1 MNAGSL
7 PFEPVSVE
15 GRRRLL
21 VVDDDAALLEVT
33 ADLFREHGYEVVTAA
48 TAGEA
53 LQRLSGTIF
62 DALFSDIMMP
72 GMSGLELLRAARQHD
87 LDLPVV
93 LVTGGP
99 TLQGALK
106 ALDEGALQYLVK
118 PVPGAELLRSAAR
131 AVSLGHLARLKRQAL
146 QHLGLASHLLG
157 DHAGLE
163 VAFDRAI
170 AQAWMAYQ
178 PIVRAA
184 SGILYGYE
192 ALLRSDDAVLGGPGP
207 LIDAAERLGRQAD
220 LGRAVQVAVLSSAR
234 RLVGEGLS
242 LFVNA
247 QARDLEPA
255 WAAPLKNLPARL
267 VLEVTERS
275 ALSSIPD
282 LRRRVSGLR
291 AAGVR
296 VAIDDLGAGYAGLT
310 SFAALE
316 PDIVKLD
323 MALVRDLDR
332 EPVNRKLVSS
342 LCSVCR
348 ELGILTVAEGI
359 ETEAERNA
367 ARAVGCDL
375 LQGYLI
381 GRPSRLATA

>member
-1 MNAGSL
+1 MSTA
-7 PFEPVSVE
+7 PARFELAAAKARP
-15 GRRRLL
+15 RLL
-21 VVDDDAALLEVT
+21 VVDDDEALLEVT
-33 ADLFREHGYEVVTAA
+33 ADLFRDHGYDVVTTA
-48 TAGEA
+48 TAGAA
-53 LQRLSGTIF
+53 LECLSRGAF

-99 TLQGALK
+99 TLQGALV

-118 PVPGAELLRSAAR
+118 PVPSADLLRSAAR
-131 AVSLGHLARLKRQAL
+131 AVSLGTLARLKRQAL
-146 QHLGLASHLLG
+146 QHLGLASHLVG

-163 VAFDRAI
+163 VAFERAL
-170 AQAWMAYQ
+170 ARTWMAYQ
-178 PIVRAA
+178 PIVGAA
-184 SGILYGYE
+184 SGALFAYE
-192 ALLRSDDAVLGGPGP
+192 ALLRCDDTVLSGPEA
-207 LIDAAERLGRQAD
+207 LIDAAARLGRQAD
-220 LGRAVQVAVLSSAR
+220 LGRAVQSAVLNSAR
-234 RLVGEGLS
+234 RLAGDGLS

-247 QARDLEPA
+247 QARDLDSA
-255 WAAPLKNLPARL
+255 WAAPLRELPTAL

-282 LRRRVSGLR
+282 LRRRVAALR
-291 AAGVR
+291 ANGVR

-310 SFAALE
+310 SFTALE

-323 MALVRDLDR
+323 MALVRGLDR
-332 EPVNRKLVSS
+332 EPINRKLVGS
-342 LCSVCR
+342 LCGVCR

-359 ETEAERNA
+359 ETEAEAGA
-367 ARAVGCDL
+367 ARELGCDL

-381 GRPSRLATA
+381 GRPARLTSA

>member
-1 MNAGSL
+1 MSSSPAR
-7 PFEPVSVE
+7 FEPAPVKA
-15 GRRRLL
+15 RPRLL
-21 VVDDDAALLEVT
+21 VVDDDEALLEVT
-33 ADLFREHGYEVVTAA
+33 AELFREHGYDVVTAA
-48 TAGEA
+48 TAGGA
-53 LQRLSGTIF
+53 LECLSGGVF

-72 GMSGLELLRAARQHD
+72 GMSGLELLRTARQHD

-99 TLQGALK
+99 TLQGALL
-106 ALDEGALQYLVK
+106 ALDAGALQYLVK
-118 PVPGAELLRSAAR
+118 PVPSADLLRSAAR
-131 AVSLGHLARLKRQAL
+131 AVSLGSLARLKRQAL

-163 VAFDRAI
+163 IAFERAL
-170 AQAWMAYQ
+170 ARTWMAYQ
-178 PIVRAA
+178 PIVRAT
-184 SGILYGYE
+184 SGALYAYE
-192 ALLRSDDAVLGGPGP
+192 ALLRSDDAVLSGPGP

-220 LGRAVQVAVLSSAR
+220 LGRAVQAAVLASAG
-234 RLVGEGLS
+234 RLAGEGLS

-247 QARDLEPA
+247 QAQDLEPG
-255 WAAPLKNLPARL
+255 WAAPLRELPTPL

-282 LRRRVSGLR
+282 LRRRVTALR

-310 SFAALE
+310 SFTALE

-323 MALVRDLDR
+323 MALVRGLDR
-332 EPVNRKLVSS
+332 EPINRKLVGS
-342 LCSVCR
+342 LCGVCR
-348 ELGILTVAEGI
+348 ELDILTVAEGI
-359 ETEAERNA
+359 ETEAESAA
-367 ARAVGCDL
+367 ARELGCDL

-381 GRPSRLATA
+381 GRPSRLAGA

>member
-1 MNAGSL
+1 MSTGPAA
-7 PFEPVSVE
+7 FEPAPSKA
-15 GRRRLL
+15 RARLL
-21 VVDDDAALLEVT
+21 LVDDDEALLEVT
-33 ADLFREHGYEVVTAA
+33 ADLFREHGYDVVTAA
-48 TAGEA
+48 TARAA
-53 LQRLSGTIF
+53 LACLARGVF
-62 DALFSDIMMP
+62 DALFSDVMMP
-72 GMSGLELLRAARQHD
+72 GMSGLDLLRAARQHD

-99 TLQGALK
+99 TLQGALL
-106 ALDEGALQYLVK
+106 ALDAGALQYLVK
-118 PVPGAELLRSAAR
+118 PVPSSDLLRSAAR
-131 AVSLGHLARLKRQAL
+131 AVSLGTLARLKRQAL

-163 VAFDRAI
+163 MAFERAL
-170 AQAWMAYQ
+170 AQTWMAYQ

-184 SGILYGYE
+184 SGALYAYE
-192 ALLRSDDAVLGGPGP
+192 ALLRCNDAVLTGPEP

-220 LGRAVQVAVLSSAR
+220 LGRAVQAAVLDSAR
-234 RLVGEGLS
+234 HLAGDGLS

-247 QARDLEPA
+247 QARDLDPG
-255 WAAPLKNLPARL
+255 WAAPLRELPAAL

-282 LRRRVSGLR
+282 LRRRVTALR
-291 AAGVR
+291 ANGVR

-323 MALVRDLDR
+323 MTLVRSLDR
-332 EPVNRKLVSS
+332 EPINRKLVGS
-342 LCSVCR
+342 LCGVCR

-359 ETEAERNA
+359 ETAAEAGA
-367 ARAVGCDL
+367 ARELGCDL

-381 GRPSRLATA
+381 GRPSRLASA